1 MTKEELKARGRAI
14 QEARTVNKYLTFLAM
29 PAQRGRPRTQES
41 IEQQIAETEK
51 ALESP
56 KDGLER
62 LKLTQKLMDLQAALD
77 AVSLN
82 RNERLHE
89 AEQEFVKVAASYSER
104 KGITYAAWRA
114 CGVPAKVL
122 KAAGISR

>member
-14 QEARTVNKYLTFLAM
+14 QEARTVNKYLTLLAM